1 MALITK
7 KLSGFD
13 KLKPTEIDNTT
24 KIVALSG
31 QSPNNKNILLSDLIE
46 DTLTSTNEYA
56 ALSAKQGKTLKS
68 LIDNM
73 EVAPSENVFNTNLY
87 VLDTVGFNN
96 GQLWTDNYKFL
107 ITPGSYGVYFT
118 TAPLMTLLPGK
129 QNFTLEVEYASFTN
143 TGSNTGTDYIHTLID
158 ADTGRSYVRKVYHT
172 STGLVCSAFTQISG
186 GGVTGTSGTN
196 GRDGTDT
203 EFIYKMMNSNTS
215 ISAPGTSQTDNFLP
229 EGWSYNLSS
238 VNSNLRYGFMSKRKK
253 VNNSWSGFSVPA
265 IVSNFAEN
273 GLNGINGTTGHDGS
287 DGIDG
292 TDIEF
297 IFKTTPTYSAP
308 TTPLTSQI
316 NDYVPSGWTDDMSG
330 VDSINIYEWVSKRTK
345 NSSGVWSNFSTP
357 ALWAKYSASGSGD
370 QGLPGEAGKDGRD
383 YEFIFTRTETLTQ
396 PETPSS
402 MNTDDF
408 VPAGWTDN
416 MQGVDVVYK
425 YEWASKRYKDTS
437 WSVFS
442 TPVVW
447 AIFGKDGENGK
458 NGQDGKGIEFI
469 FKLTT
474 TNTAPQRPTSVNTV
488 DYVPSGWT
496 DDMSGVDA
504 INKYEWACVRTK
516 SGDTWSEFSY
526 PALWAMYSKNGIDGI
541 NAASVLLSKNIVNV
555 SCLASGEARTG
566 NIPTDIYVHAYDGAS
581 LATIS
586 SYSMSISSG
595 IANATYS
602 DQSKGVGKITINS
615 LSSDY
620 AEITLIVNVYME
632 SLGASVAIEK
642 IIPIIKIKDGYAG
655 PYIIARG
662 AYNPDTTYYGSPVR
676 ADVVSVTIMGTTQ
689 WYITKSN
696 SGSFSGIQPQVTG
709 GWETKWDV
717 MPSFEMIA
725 TGMLFAEN
733 ANIAEFIFNGGKL
746 KSQYPLGSQQQ
757 NLNNGKN
764 LELDGVNGTIKLS
777 TVNGDL
783 EINKEGIFL
792 NDENGLNKVSIFN
805 GDIPEITDDYEY
817 GLTPPVVVT
826 TGALSQRS
834 GTFVGSLQF
843 DVPNSTFVCDKNVN
857 KIEIRIAGYSTFS
870 GSNSPVSVLIQVY
883 NSATDAFVKQIAA
896 SALGSSIN
904 LSTYNLPIGTYKLK
918 VLFLHPNSET
928 ITYTYYLQSGTITYQ
943 NIALGTMIGNNGIS
957 YSAAADGF
965 FSVRKEAVG
974 AMNLTARGNINLKG
988 DVHIV
993 GNIDLD
999 GYVKINKQ
1007 AQ

>member
-1 MALITK
+1 M
-7 KLSGFD
+7 
-13 KLKPTEIDNTT
+13 
-24 KIVALSG
+24 
-31 QSPNNKNILLSDLIE
+31 
-46 DTLTSTNEYA
+46 
-56 ALSAKQGKTLKS
+56 
-68 LIDNM
+68 
-73 EVAPSENVFNTNLY
+73 
-87 VLDTVGFNN
+87 
-96 GQLWTDNYKFL
+96 
-107 ITPGSYGVYFT
+107 
-118 TAPLMTLLPGK
+118 
-129 QNFTLEVEYASFTN
+129 
-143 TGSNTGTDYIHTLID
+143 
-158 ADTGRSYVRKVYHT
+158 
-172 STGLVCSAFTQISG
+172 
-186 GGVTGTSGTN
+186 
-196 GRDGTDT
+196 
-203 EFIYKMMNSNTS
+203 
-215 ISAPGTSQTDNFLP
+215 
-229 EGWSYNLSS
+229 
-238 VNSNLRYGFMSKRKK
+238 
-253 VNNSWSGFSVPA
+253 PA

-273 GLNGINGTTGHDGS
+273 GINGINGTTGHDGS

-308 TTPLTSQI
+308 TTPSTSQI

-345 NSSGVWSNFSTP
+345 DSSGVWSNFSTP

-370 QGLPGEAGKDGRD
+370 QGIPGEPGKDGRD

-402 MNTDDF
+402 INTDGF
-408 VPAGWTDN
+408 VPAGWINN

-447 AIFGKDGENGK
+447 AIFGKDGENGE
-458 NGQDGKGIEFI
+458 NGQDGKSIEFIFKRLLPGDDIPATPPASAQIDDYVPNGWTDNQQGVTSTYTREITSRRTMSRNGVWSEYSLPALWATYSFDGADGADGKSIEFI

-474 TNTAPQRPTSVNTV
+474 RNTPPQRPTSVNTV
-488 DYVPSGWT
+488 DYVPLGWT
-496 DDMSGVDA
+496 DNMGGVDA
-504 INKYEWACVRTK
+504 LNKYEWTCVRTK

-526 PALWAMYSKNGIDGI
+526 PALWAMYGENGIDGI

-555 SCLASGEARTG
+555 SCLASGEVRTD
-566 NIPTDIYVHAYDGAS
+566 NIPTDIYVYAYDGVS

-586 SYSMSISSG
+586 SCTISTSSG
-595 IANATYS
+595 TANATYS

-620 AEITLIVNVYME
+620 AEIVLIVNVYIA
-632 SLGASVAIEK
+632 SLETYIAIEK

-662 AYNPDTTYYGSPVR
+662 AYNPDTTYYGSPAR
-676 ADVVSVTIMGTTQ
+676 ADVVSVTIAGTTQ
-689 WYITKSN
+689 WYIAKSN

-725 TGMLFAEN
+725 TGMLLAEN
-733 ANIAEFIFNGGKL
+733 ASIAEFVFNGGKL
-746 KSQYPLGSQQQ
+746 KSQYPLGLPQQQ

-764 LELDGVNGTIKLS
+764 LELDGVNGTIKLN

-826 TGALSQRS
+826 TGALSQTS

-843 DVPNSTFVCDKNVN
+843 DVPNSTFICDKNVN
-857 KIEIRIAGYSTFS
+857 KTEIRIVRYGTFS
-870 GSNSPVSVLIQVY
+870 GNSSPVSVLIQVY
-883 NSATDAFVKQIAA
+883 NSATDAFVRQI
-896 SALGSSIN
+896 GSLTGGSDVI

-918 VLFLHPNSET
+918 ILFLHPNSGT
-928 ITYTYYLQSGTITYQ
+928 ITYTHYLQSGTITYQ

-965 FSVRKEAVG
+965 FSVKRGAVG
-974 AMNLTARGNINLKG
+974 AMNLTARGNIYLKG
-988 DVHIV
+988 NIHIV
-993 GNIDLD
+993 GSTDLD
-999 GYVKINKQ
+999 GYVKINGQ